1 MLRFR
6 SFRSRVVFFVLGLL
20 ALVQIAV
27 FITVDVTNARH
38 ARRQIATAL
47 ETGVR
52 TFQRLI
58 EARSGQ
64 LAESVR
70 ILAGDFA
77 FKTALATR
85 DVPTIQSVLQNHG
98 ERVEA
103 DLMLL
108 VSLERTPVADAA
120 AEKPRPLN
128 AGLLELLKTAEAQE
142 RASGALSFDGKPYQM
157 IALPAAA
164 PFPVGWLVTG
174 FEMDD
179 KLARDLRQFT
189 QLETSFVARS
199 GRGGRLIAS
208 SLPPPQRAEL
218 ARALESGMPVG
229 DGTMSTDI
237 AGEEFLSRSVM
248 LGGSA
253 EDGVAVLVQRSLE
266 EELRPFRELRLAVLL
281 LSVGGLL
288 LSAFGALFIAR
299 SVTQPVL
306 ELAAAARNVEKGSYD
321 TPVKIDQQDELGLL
335 AGAFNRMMRGLAER
349 DKVRSLLGMVVSPAI
364 AERLLSREATLG
376 GEEREVTVLFS
387 DLRGFTTFSESRPPK
402 EVVGILN
409 DYFTRMS
416 AAIEAHDGVV
426 DKYIGDGIM
435 ALFGAPVAHE
445 DDAGNALAASLA
457 MQEAL
462 EVMNRSLAARSLPP
476 LRMGIGIATA
486 TVVAGNLGSPNRL
499 NYTVVGDGVNLA
511 ARLEGLCKADALN
524 ASIIAA
530 ETTIHRSKRHFT
542 VKPLGS
548 TPVRGKAEPVA
559 VYAVLAASA
568 SSSA

>member
-1 MLRFR
+1 LLRFR

-20 ALVQIAV
+20 ALVQVAV
-27 FITVDVTNARH
+27 FLTVDVTNARH
-38 ARRQIATAL
+38 ARQQIADAL
-47 ETGVR
+47 EGGVR
-52 TFQRLI
+52 TFRRLVD
-58 EARSGQ
+58 ARSAQ
-64 LAESVR
+64 LDASVR

-98 ERVEA
+98 SRVDA
-103 DLMLL
+103 DVMLL

-128 AGLLELLKTAEAQE
+128 AALAALIETAEAQE
-142 RASGALSFDGKPYQM
+142 RASGALSFDGRPYQM

-179 KLARDLRQFT
+179 KLARELQQFT
-189 QLETSFVARS
+189 QLETSFIVRS
-199 GRGGRLIAS
+199 GNAGRLVAS
-208 SLPPPQRAEL
+208 SLPAPQRAEL
-218 ARALESGMPVG
+218 ARWFEAGMPVDAG
-229 DGTMSTDI
+229 MLSTVL
-237 AGEEFLSRSVM
+237 AGEEFLSRVVT
-248 LGGSA
+248 LGSGEGA
-253 EDGVAVLVQRSLE
+253 VAVLVQRSLE
-266 EELRPFRELRLAVLL
+266 KELRPFRELRLAVLL
-281 LSVGGLL
+281 LSFGGLL

-299 SVTQPVL
+299 SVTRPVL
-306 ELAAAARNVEKGSYD
+306 ELAAAARKVEKGSYD

-402 EVVGILN
+402 EVVGVLN

-462 EVMNRSLAARSLPP
+462 AAMNRDTAARGLPP

-486 TVVAGNLGSPNRL
+486 TVIAGNLGSPQRL

-511 ARLEGLCKADALN
+511 ARLEGLCKPDALN

-530 ETTIHRSKRHFT
+530 EST
-542 VKPLGS
+542 VKKARRKFDFKPLGS

-559 VYAVLAASA
+559 VYEVLSA